1 MRFRSYAR
9 LTLGI
14 NLFVIAWGALVRAT
28 GSGAGCGRHWPLC
41 NGQAVPQNPA
51 TATMIEYTHRVT
63 SAAALVAVLGLV
75 WWSRRAFERGHP
87 VRRWS
92 WISLGFIIVEALV
105 GAGLVLL
112 ELVGTNDSALR
123 AGYLAIHL
131 LNTFLLL
138 AALTITALVGTE
150 PAPAK
155 RQPTGSER
163 IVVWVGLIGLLVV
176 GMTGAVTALG
186 DTLFPSSSLAEGL
199 RQDVSATAH
208 FLIRLRVIHPALA
221 VVVGITAIVG
231 AWWVTRGG
239 AESGAIRGWAQAVTA
254 LALTQLAAGTLNL
267 LLLAPLPMQLVHL
280 VLADAVWMAQVG
292 LATRLWWT
300 EGSEGVV
307 RRSWPD
313 RASSK
318 GVRVKEPVG

>member
-1 MRFRSYAR
+1 
-9 LTLGI
+9 
-14 NLFVIAWGALVRAT
+14 
-28 GSGAGCGRHWPLC
+28 
-41 NGQAVPQNPA
+41 
-51 TATMIEYTHRVT
+51 VT

-150 PAPAK
+150 TAPAK

-199 RQDVSATAH
+199 RQDVSSTAH

-221 VVVGITAIVG
+221 VVVGITAIAG

-300 EGSEGVV
+300 DAPEGSV

-313 RASSK
+313 RAAPR
-318 GVRVKEPVG
+318 GAWAKEPVG